1 VTGLHGI
8 EQRGWR
14 QQGFTLIEL
23 VITVAIIGLL
33 ATIAV
38 STYTRYTVK
47 SNRAAAA
54 AVVLGVANR
63 QEQFYLD
70 ARQYAA
76 NLAALNMAVPP
87 EVDRHYT
94 ITTTGLAGP
103 PPSFTVTATPKGTQL
118 SRDAKCNALTLS
130 SNGTKT
136 VSGTGSVVDCW

>member
-8 EQRGWR
+8 ERHGWR
-14 QQGFTLIEL
+14 QHGFTLIEL

-38 STYTRYTVK
+38 STYTRYIVK

-54 AVVLGVANR
+54 AVLLGVANR

-76 NLAALNMAVPP
+76 NMGALGVTVPP

-94 ITTTGLAGP
+94 ITTTGVAGP
-103 PPSFTVTATPKGTQL
+103 PPSFTVTATPKATQL
-118 SRDAKCNALTLS
+118 SRDAKCKVLTLN

-136 VSGTGSVVDCW
+136 VSGTGNVVDCW